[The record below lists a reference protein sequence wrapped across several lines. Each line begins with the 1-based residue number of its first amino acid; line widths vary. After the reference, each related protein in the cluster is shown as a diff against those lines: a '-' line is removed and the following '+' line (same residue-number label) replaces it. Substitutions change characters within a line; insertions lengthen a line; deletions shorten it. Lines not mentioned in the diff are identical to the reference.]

1 MITSEAP
8 DRTSGTIEPNA
19 GGAERQAGDFV
30 AAAFLWLLWALSVL
44 PLVVLF
50 LEFDDGSP
58 VCVGA
63 SYYAKLY
70 GHIFVYPA
78 TFGLLATAFLT
89 RPWLHTVRSLRA
101 WPPPKR
107 GRVVAFLACAI
118 VGIVTFASWGDFTGE
133 TEALWSFEA
142 AAKHEIEDA
151 TILKACKILKE
162 RSEERT
168 TDEEQNEANP
178 QPRQTLDALQSDRDI
193 DDTRSYTEWAYYVF
207 FIANTTWIALLFG
220 VVVVRAAVDDPSQL
234 GETIVAMGLATAWV
248 AFRGAYLVEKV
259 ELYNDPLL
267 SLDYLILMGFVVL
280 YLHILRLYAGKL
292 DDKKRIIVSIGQVIA
307 WILTCSA
314 ALVGPLVGLGW
325 LGDSGTELLVRYF
338 GSKSSLLVYI
348 TMLLLFLVMVA
359 PAAVRRLWGDP
370 EPQASGENSGNPGQ
384 GPDEP
389 SRRGPA

>member
-1 MITSEAP
+1 MNGMVELNTS
-8 DRTSGTIEPNA
+8 
-19 GGAERQAGDFV
+19 GAERQPGDLI
-30 AAAFLWLLWALSVL
+30 AIAFLWLLWTLSVL

-50 LEFDDGSP
+50 LEFGGNSP
-58 VCVGA
+58 VCVEV

-89 RPWLHTVRSLRA
+89 RPWLHTVRSVRA
-101 WPPPKR
+101 LPPPRR
-107 GRVVAFLACAI
+107 GRVVAFLACSI
-118 VGIVTFASWGDFTGE
+118 VGIVGFASWVDFTE
-133 TEALWSFEA
+133 AAPALWSFEA
-142 AAKHEIEDA
+142 AAKHEIDEG
-151 TILKACKILKE
+151 TILDACETLSAISKGNATE
-162 RSEERT
+162 F
-168 TDEEQNEANP
+168 DEAQGEAKP
-178 QPRQTLDALQSDRDI
+178 LDALKCLPLDGA
-193 DDTRSYTEWAYYVF
+193 RSYTEWAYYVF

-220 VVVVRAAVDDPSQL
+220 VVVVRAAVDDPSEL

-259 ELYNDPLL
+259 ELYSGQLL
-267 SLDYLILMGFVVL
+267 SFDHLILMAFVVL
-280 YLHILRLYAGKL
+280 YLHILRLYIGKL
-292 DDKKRIIVSIGQVIA
+292 DDKKRIIASFGQVIA
-307 WILTCSA
+307 WGLTCSA
-314 ALVGPLVGLGW
+314 ALVGPLVGMGW
-325 LGDSGTELLVRYF
+325 VGDSGTKLLVLLF
-338 GSKSSLLVYI
+338 GSQSSLLVYI

>member
-1 MITSEAP
+1 MTTSEAP
-8 DRTSGTIEPNA
+8 DQTSGMVEPNT
-19 GGAERQAGDFV
+19 GGAERQPGDFV
-30 AAAFLWLLWALSVL
+30 AVAFLWLLWALSVL

-50 LEFDDGSP
+50 LEFGSSEA
-58 VCVGA
+58 CVKA

-89 RPWLHTVRSLRA
+89 RPWLHTVRLVRA
-101 WPPPKR
+101 WPSPNR

-118 VGIVTFASWGDFTGE
+118 VGIVTFASWADFTGE
-133 TEALWSFEA
+133 TPALWSFEA
-142 AAKHEIEDA
+142 AAEHEIEDA

-178 QPRQTLDALQSDRDI
+178 QPRQTLDALQSDSNI

-220 VVVVRAAVDDPSQL
+220 VVVVRTAVDDPSQL

-292 DDKKRIIVSIGQVIA
+292 DDKKRIIVSIGQMIA

-359 PAAVRRLWGDP
+359 PAAVRRLGGDP
-370 EPQASGENSGNPGQ
+370 EPQASGENSGDPRQ

>member
-19 GGAERQAGDFV
+19 GGAERQARDFV
-30 AAAFLWLLWALSVL
+30 AVAFLWLLWALSVV

-50 LEFDDGSP
+50 LEFDDSSK

-89 RPWLHTVRSLRA
+89 RPWLHTVRLVRGLA
-101 WPPPKR
+101 PPRR

-118 VGIVTFASWGDFTGE
+118 VGIVAFASWADFTKA
-133 TEALWSFEA
+133 TPALWSFEA
-142 AAKHEIEDA
+142 AAKNEITDE
-151 TILKACKILKE
+151 TILKACKILKGM
-162 RSEERT
+162 SEKHA
-168 TDEEQNEANP
+168 TDEEQNEAKP
-178 QPRQTLDALQSDRDI
+178 QPKKTLDGLQRGPEHA
-193 DDTRSYTEWAYYVF
+193 RSYTEWAYYVY

-220 VVVVRAAVDDPSQL
+220 VVVARTGADDPSQL
-234 GETIVAMGLATAWV
+234 GQTIVAMGLATAWV
-248 AFRGAYLVEKV
+248 AFRGAFLVEKV

-267 SLDYLILMGFVVL
+267 PLNYLIFLAFVVL
-280 YLHILRLYAGKL
+280 YLHMLRLYMGRLGVKGRNIVPMAGHV
-292 DDKKRIIVSIGQVIA
+292 IVA
-307 WILTCSA
+307 ILTSSA
-314 ALVGPLVGLGW
+314 ALVSLLADAGW
-325 LGDSGTELLVRYF
+325 LRGGGAELLVRYF
-338 GSKSSLLVYI
+338 GSESSLLVYI

-359 PAAVRRLWGDP
+359 PAAVRRLGGYP
-370 EPQASGENSGNPGQ
+370 EPQASENSGNPGQ